1 MVVALFATGLKL
13 ERELTFRGWRN
24 VARLLLVAMPLTIG
38 AIALFGS
45 LVMGL
50 SLGAAIALGACLAP
64 DRPGARGRHRR
75 RPAGRR
81 GRARAE
87 LLDHRRGRPQRRP
100 RVPVP
105 AARASRSPR
114 ATSLVEWALAD
125 VLYGIVAGIAI
136 GALLGYGIAALTV
149 RLRDRE
155 LLARELDG
163 WVAIGAVA
171 VIYGATEIA
180 GAYGFL
186 AAFAGGIGFRRYE
199 HTHERNRGVHDGAE
213 IVEDVAELALILVL
227 GSCVTLT
234 GLGVPGR
241 ERLGAR
247 AAAAPR
253 HPPRRGAAEP
263 RAHARV
269 AARACVRRLVRRAW
283 DRLAVLRVGGHRGSG
298 RSARGRRGSSSG
310 RSPWWSSSPS
320 PCTASAHR
328 R

>member
-1 MVVALFATGLKL
+1 MAS
-13 ERELTFRGWRN
+13 RSRSCCW
-24 VARLLLVAMPLTIG
+24 
-38 AIALFGS
+38 
-45 LVMGL
+45 
-50 SLGAAIALGACLAP
+50 
-64 DRPGARGRHRR
+64 
-75 RPAGRR
+75 
-81 GRARAE
+81 
-87 LLDHRRGRPQRRP
+87 
-100 RVPVP
+100 
-105 AARASRSPR
+105 ASRSP
-114 ATSLVEWALAD
+114 SGDDLVEWALAD

-171 VIYGATEIA
+171 VIYGATEVA

-213 IVEDVAELALILVL
+213 IVEDVARARAHPRARLLRHLDRPRRAR
-227 GSCVTLT
+227 
-234 GLGVPGR
+234 R

-247 AAAAPR
+247 AAVAPR

-283 DRLAVLRVGGHRGSG
+283 DRLAVLRVGGHRGRG
-298 RSARGRRGSSSG
+298 VQRGGDADHLLDGRRGG
-310 RSPWWSSSPS
+310 HRL
-320 PCTASAHR
+320 HR
-328 R
+328 RARHQRIAADAPVAPAN